1 MATLRPI
8 YDLLTNANL
17 PSSVILG
24 RMDDGLD
31 DSLMGCL
38 RLRWQGEELR
48 INLFRGTYTV

>member
-38 RLRWQGEELR
+38 RLRWQWEELR